1 MKEGQEEVLL
11 SPGSLSHFLVA
22 KSLSHAK
29 EHLPMRLRYPD
40 RPPCL
45 SQSYLLVSGSSS
57 PAFYEGEMELSLP
70 AREAYH
76 NVRYFYVLQISHP
89 KLSLAVP
96 ELPLI
101 FISNPLQPPASLV

>member
-11 SPGSLSHFLVA
+11 SPGSLGHFLVA
-22 KSLSHAK
+22 ESLSHAK
-29 EHLPMRLRYPD
+29 EHLPMRLKYPD

-45 SQSYLLVSGSSS
+45 SQSHLLVSGSSS

-70 AREAYH
+70 ARGAYH
-76 NVRYFYVLQISHP
+76 NVGYFYVLQISH
-89 KLSLAVP
+89 LSLAVP